1 MSDEKNEL
9 RHVIDRIDKSNT
21 YRIKRTYY
29 PDDAPTES
37 SGIAGVLSD
46 IANILFDLKIK
57 FKKDDSG
64 IHIKIDKDKNK

>member
-1 MSDEKNEL
+1 MSDENKEM
-9 RHVIDRIDKSNT
+9 RRVIEPIDKSNT
-21 YRIKRTYY
+21 HRIKRNYY
-29 PDDAPTES
+29 SDDSPTES
-37 SGIAGVLSD
+37 TGIVGVLSD

>member
-1 MSDEKNEL
+1 MTDENKEM
-9 RHVIDRIDKSNT
+9 RQVIEPIGKSNT
-21 YRIKRTYY
+21 HRIKRNYY
-29 PDDAPTES
+29 PDDSPTES
-37 SGIAGVLSD
+37 TGIVGVLSD

>member
-1 MSDEKNEL
+1 MSDENKEM
-9 RHVIDRIDKSNT
+9 RQVIEPIDKSNT
-21 YRIKRTYY
+21 HGIKRNYY
-29 PDDAPTES
+29 PDDSPTES
-37 SGIAGVLSD
+37 TGIVGVLSD

>member
-9 RHVIDRIDKSNT
+9 RQVIEPIVKSNT
-21 YRIKRTYY
+21 YRIKRNYY
-29 PDDAPTES
+29 PDDSPTES
-37 SGIAGVLSD
+37 TGIVGVLSD

>member
-1 MSDEKNEL
+1 MSDESKEM
-9 RHVIDRIDKSNT
+9 RQVIEPITKSST
-21 YRIKRTYY
+21 HRIKRNYY
-29 PDDAPTES
+29 PDDSPTES
-37 SGIAGVLSD
+37 SGIVGVLSD

>member
-1 MSDEKNEL
+1 MSDENKEM
-9 RHVIDRIDKSNT
+9 RQVIEPIDKSNI
-21 YRIKRTYY
+21 YRIKRNYY
-29 PDDAPTES
+29 PDDSPTES
-37 SGIAGVLSD
+37 TGIVGVLSD